1 MIPVKINLINTIFS
15 KDISKIF
22 DSMTHLAQLISTYS
36 FSSKDR
42 FLTYVK
48 IDTQS
53 DPKSATSP
61 STEKQKDLALL
72 LVKELHDLGIS
83 NAHTNEFGYVYAHL
97 ESNVLIDV
105 PAICFCAHMDTSP
118 DCSGFGVKP
127 IIHQNYQGKDIV
139 LPDDPSV
146 IIRLN
151 EHPDLQE
158 QFGNDIITA
167 SGATLLGADNK
178 AGVAEIMDAVALLGA
193 DNKAGVAEI
202 MDAVAFWQQYP
213 SVEHG
218 PISIVFTPDEEVG
231 RGTDHIDS
239 IVFTPDEEVG
249 RGTDHIDIQKIN
261 AVYGYTLDGEKRG
274 HLENETFSADGFTIK
289 IKGISQ
295 HPGFA
300 KGRMESA
307 IKIAAEIISNLP
319 KENLSPET
327 TEKMEGFI
335 HPVDIQGH
343 VEEAQIDFILRD
355 FDTLKL
361 IEYGTLLK
369 EITVN
374 VLKNYPNSSADFIQ
388 TEQYRNMNEIL
399 KDHPLCISLAME
411 AMELAGLTPETTSI
425 RGGTDG
431 SRLTFMGLPCP
442 NIFAG
447 EHAFH
452 SKEEWVSVQDMQ
464 KATETILY
472 LAELY
477 TVRGIR

>member
-1 MIPVKINLINTIFS
+1 
-15 KDISKIF
+15 
-22 DSMTHLAQLISTYS
+22 
-36 FSSKDR
+36 
-42 FLTYVK
+42 
-48 IDTQS
+48 
-53 DPKSATSP
+53 
-61 STEKQKDLALL
+61 
-72 LVKELHDLGIS
+72 
-83 NAHTNEFGYVYAHL
+83 
-97 ESNVLIDV
+97 
-105 PAICFCAHMDTSP
+105 
-118 DCSGFGVKP
+118 
-127 IIHQNYQGKDIV
+127 
-139 LPDDPSV
+139 V

-167 SGATLLGADNK
+167 SGTT
-178 AGVAEIMDAVALLGA
+178 LLGA

-218 PISIVFTPDEEVG
+218 PI
-231 RGTDHIDS
+231 S

-361 IEYGTLLK
+361 IEYGNLLK
-369 EITVN
+369 EITAN
-374 VLKNYPNSSADFIQ
+374 VLKNYPNSTADFIQ

-399 KDHPLCISLAME
+399 KDHPLCISLAMK

-477 TVRGIR
+477 TVKEVLGNWY

>member
-1 MIPVKINLINTIFS
+1 MANNISTTKIIRNFERLSTFVNPAKINLINTIFS

-22 DSMTHLAQLISTYS
+22 DSMTHLQQLISTYS

-53 DPKSATSP
+53 DPKSTTSP

-83 NAHTNEFGYVYAHL
+83 NAHTNEYGYVYARL
-97 ESNVLIDV
+97 ESNVSDEI

-118 DCSGFGVKP
+118 DCSGLGVKP

-146 IIRLN
+146 IVRLN

-158 QFGNDIITA
+158 QIGNDIITA
-167 SGATLLGADNK
+167 SGKT
-178 AGVAEIMDAVALLGA
+178 LLGA

-202 MDAVAFWQQYP
+202 MDAVAFWQKNP
-213 SVEHG
+213 SVQHG
-218 PISIVFTPDEEVG
+218 PI
-231 RGTDHIDS
+231 S

-307 IKIAAEIISNLP
+307 IKIAADIISKLP
-319 KENLSPET
+319 KEYLSPET
-327 TEKMEGFI
+327 TEKTEGFI
-335 HPVDIQGH
+335 HPVDMQGH

-361 IEYGTLLK
+361 IEYGSLLK
-369 EITVN
+369 EITFI
-374 VLKNYPNSSADFIQ
+374 VLKNYPNSQADFIQ

-399 KDHPLCISLAME
+399 KDHPLCISLAMD
-411 AMELAGLTPETTSI
+411 AMKLAGLTPETTSI

-452 SKEEWVSVQDMQ
+452 SKEEWVSIQDMQ

-477 TVRGIR
+477 TVRF

>member
-1 MIPVKINLINTIFS
+1 MANNISNAKIIRNFERLSTFVDPVKINLINTIFS

-22 DSMTHLAQLISTYS
+22 DSMTHLRQLISKYS

-53 DPKSATSP
+53 DPKSTTSP

-97 ESNVLIDV
+97 ESNVSNDI

-118 DCSGFGVKP
+118 DCSGLGVKP
-127 IIHQNYQGKDIV
+127 IIHENYQGKDII

-146 IIRLN
+146 VIRLN

-158 QFGNDIITA
+158 QIGNDIITA
-167 SGATLLGADNK
+167 SGTT
-178 AGVAEIMDAVALLGA
+178 LLGA

-218 PISIVFTPDEEVG
+218 PI
-231 RGTDHIDS
+231 S

-307 IKIAAEIISNLP
+307 IKIASDIISNLP

-361 IEYGTLLK
+361 IEYGNLLK
-369 EITVN
+369 EITAN
-374 VLKNYPNSSADFIQ
+374 VLKNYPNSTADFIQ

-477 TVRGIR
+477 TVRY

>member
-1 MIPVKINLINTIFS
+1 
-15 KDISKIF
+15 
-22 DSMTHLAQLISTYS
+22 
-36 FSSKDR
+36 
-42 FLTYVK
+42 VK

-53 DPKSATSP
+53 DPKSTTSP

-72 LVKELHDLGIS
+72 LVKELHELGIS
-83 NAHTNEFGYVYAHL
+83 NAHTNEYGYVYAHL
-97 ESNVLIDV
+97 ESNVSNDI

-118 DCSGFGVKP
+118 DCTGLSVKP
-127 IIHQNYQGKDIV
+127 IIHENYQGEDII

-167 SGATLLGADNK
+167 SGTT
-178 AGVAEIMDAVALLGA
+178 LLGA

-218 PISIVFTPDEEVG
+218 PI
-231 RGTDHIDS
+231 S

-319 KENLSPET
+319 QENLSPET

-361 IEYGTLLK
+361 IEYGNLLK
-369 EITVN
+369 EITAN
-374 VLKNYPNSSADFIQ
+374 VLKNYPNSTADFIQ

-399 KDHPLCISLAME
+399 KDHPLCISLAMK

-477 TVRGIR
+477 TVKEVIGIR

>member
-1 MIPVKINLINTIFS
+1 MIPRKINLINTIFS

-22 DSMTHLAQLISTYS
+22 DSMTYLQQLISTYS

-53 DPKSATSP
+53 DPKSTTSP

-72 LVKELHDLGIS
+72 LVKELHDVGIA
-83 NAHTNEFGYVYAHL
+83 NAHTNEYGYVYAHL
-97 ESNVLIDV
+97 ESNVSDEI

-127 IIHQNYQGKDIV
+127 IIHENYQGKDII

-146 IIRLN
+146 FIRLN

-158 QFGNDIITA
+158 QIGNDIITA
-167 SGATLLGADNK
+167 SGTT
-178 AGVAEIMDAVALLGA
+178 LLGA

-218 PISIVFTPDEEVG
+218 PI
-231 RGTDHIDS
+231 S

-307 IKIAAEIISNLP
+307 IKIAADIISNLP

-361 IEYGTLLK
+361 IEYGNLLK
-369 EITVN
+369 EITAN
-374 VLKNYPNSSADFIQ
+374 VLKNYPNSTADFIQ

-477 TVRGIR
+477 KVRY

>member
-1 MIPVKINLINTIFS
+1 
-15 KDISKIF
+15 
-22 DSMTHLAQLISTYS
+22 MTHLRQLISKYS

-53 DPKSATSP
+53 DPKSTTSP

-72 LVKELHDLGIS
+72 LVKELHELGIS

-97 ESNVLIDV
+97 ESNVSNDI
-105 PAICFCAHMDTSP
+105 PGICFCAHMDTSP
-118 DCSGFGVKP
+118 DCSGLGVKP
-127 IIHQNYQGKDIV
+127 IIHENYQGEDII

-167 SGATLLGADNK
+167 SGTT
-178 AGVAEIMDAVALLGA
+178 LLGA

-218 PISIVFTPDEEVG
+218 PI
-231 RGTDHIDS
+231 S

-361 IEYGTLLK
+361 IEYGNLLK
-369 EITVN
+369 EITAN
-374 VLKNYPNSSADFIQ
+374 VLKNYPNSTADFIQ

-399 KDHPLCISLAME
+399 KDHPLCISLAMK

-477 TVRGIR
+477 TVKEVLGNWY